1 MRSRRPFPLGQSPV
15 RRRSGPW
22 RSSTS
27 SRAPVAAPTRAPQAT
42 TASTAASIRV
52 SRFAQHSSKTASPT
66 SRPAAASSPTPS
78 LRSSTRRPVTRRGRW
93 SKRSRSPAAARCG
106 CSGDAFEFSFRYT
119 HCAMLGI
126 LLVLF
131 GYVLGSVPTGYL
143 VGRALGVDVRKVGS
157 GNIGT
162 ANVLRAA
169 GKWAAVLTL
178 LGDMLKGLIPV
189 VVARLV
195 TENAWL
201 IAAVALAAVVGH
213 CWPVFLRFKGGKAV
227 ATGAGTTIGLA
238 PLVGLGLFAFWWAV
252 VLLSRYTSLGAIS
265 VMVVS
270 PVVFWLSGQ
279 PLPYVLYTIVG
290 GALVL
295 WRHRENARALIKGTE
310 RKVGERTERGS

>member
-1 MRSRRPFPLGQSPV
+1 
-15 RRRSGPW
+15 
-22 RSSTS
+22 
-27 SRAPVAAPTRAPQAT
+27 
-42 TASTAASIRV
+42 
-52 SRFAQHSSKTASPT
+52 
-66 SRPAAASSPTPS
+66 
-78 LRSSTRRPVTRRGRW
+78 
-93 SKRSRSPAAARCG
+93 
-106 CSGDAFEFSFRYT
+106 
-119 HCAMLGI
+119 MLGVF
-126 LLVLF
+126 LVLL

-143 VGRALGVDVRKVGS
+143 VGRVLGVDVRKVGS

-169 GKWAAVLTL
+169 GKRAAVLTL
-178 LGDMLKGLIPV
+178 TGDMLKGFVPV
-189 VVARLV
+189 VIARLLV
-195 TENAWL
+195 SNHWL
-201 IAAVALAAVVGH
+201 IAAVAFAAVVGH

-238 PLVGLGLFAFWWAV
+238 PILGLGLFAFWWAI

-295 WRHRENARALIKGTE
+295 WRQRENARALIKGTE